1 VESGGWALT
10 VHSVAREATEDKSAL
25 PPKPMVL
32 VSIELTLE
40 NTTEDYLEHTWLS
53 YSLVDNKG
61 QEVGPGVL
69 STSESFLFIESLGAG
84 QKISGSMGFTVS
96 PDSTGLTLVYQPFV
110 GQRDFTPIRISL
122 D

>member
-1 VESGGWALT
+1 
-10 VHSVAREATEDKSAL
+10 
-25 PPKPMVL
+25 MVL

-40 NTTEDYLEHTWLS
+40 NMTGDYLEHTGLS

-61 QEVGPGVL
+61 QGVGLTPL
-69 STSESFLFIESLGAG
+69 STSESFLFIESLGGG

-96 PDSTGLTLVYQPFV
+96 PDSMGLTLVYQPFV
-110 GQRDFTPIRISL
+110 GQRSFTPIRISL